1 MSNETQSQ
9 VVCDAHSLTV
19 GSGNATPLGAR
30 QFVGLLGRLIVKAD
44 KQKSLPAGN
53 K

>member
-1 MSNETQSQ
+1 MSNETESQ
-9 VVCDAHSLTV
+9 VVCDAHSPAL
-19 GSGNATPLGAR
+19 GSGDATPLEAR
-30 QFVGLLGRLIVKAD
+30 QFVGLLGRLIVKSN